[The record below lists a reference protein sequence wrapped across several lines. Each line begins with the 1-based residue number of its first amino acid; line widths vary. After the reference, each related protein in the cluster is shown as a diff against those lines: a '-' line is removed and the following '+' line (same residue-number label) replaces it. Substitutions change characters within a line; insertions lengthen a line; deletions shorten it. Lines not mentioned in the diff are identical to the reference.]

1 MHEINQDLP
10 VENEFYMD
18 SNYRPLLL
26 RISNHITKANLEK
39 LKFLCS
45 DAIEEGEL
53 EEINSPLKLFKALE
67 RRQLLAIDELS
78 LLRGLLISVECIQ
91 LVRELDDFISRRE
104 VELLGLK
111 RLSQKRKQ
119 GTLCRKNHPSAEPDC
134 RETGLAAACEYE
146 GQVLYII
153 SSFKYW
159 KTLSVPHASSSYYY
173 HQQSLILRWLKI
185 SQYVKFLHSPINT
198 FYPCP

>member
-134 RETGLAAACEYE
+134 RETGLAAACEYDRGTGPLHNIKFQILE
-146 GQVLYII
+146 DII
-153 SSFKYW
+153 STTCFKLLL
-159 KTLSVPHASSSYYY
+159 LSPAVTDFKMVKDKS
-173 HQQSLILRWLKI
+173 IRKI
-185 SQYVKFLHSPINT
+185 SAQPN
-198 FYPCP
+198 

>member
-53 EEINSPLKLFKALE
+53 EEINSTLKLFKALE
-67 RRQLLAIDELS
+67 RRELLAINELS
-78 LLRGLLISVECIQ
+78 LLRELLISVECIQ

-104 VELLGLK
+104 LELLGLK
-111 RLSQKRKQ
+111 RLCQKRKQ
-119 GTLCRKNHPSAEPDC
+119 GTPCWTNHPSVEPDYRSY
-134 RETGLAAACEYE
+134 RETGLAAACEYDS
-146 GQVLYII
+146 GQVLYKI
-153 SSFKYW
+153 SSFNW
-159 KTLSVPHASSSYYY
+159 NTLFTTCFKLFYISVFISPAVND
-173 HQQSLILRWLKI
+173 LRWLKGKI
-185 SQYVKFLHSPINT
+185 FTQPHT
-198 FYPCP
+198 F